1 MSSPCPLGGSRDKK
15 INLKLMPQMFQKP
28 LRGFSKNP
36 VGIFGSKGEMAHF
49 PFVSC
54 PTPPPVGL
62 TLERSEEKREAR
74 VLVSSTRAGNK
85 TRGGKAKTPT
95 GFLAPMVKRGCVSNN
110 YEFEVKYNCS
120 GLIKFPLIQE
130 CVFAVF
136 PALRA
141 NGTNGGT
148 FCYET
153 LWVSCPC
160 YCSIVATTSWFP

>member
-1 MSSPCPLGGSRDKK
+1 MTDLRTQSLMKYTRMSMCL
-15 INLKLMPQMFQKP
+15 
-28 LRGFSKNP
+28 
-36 VGIFGSKGEMAHF
+36 
-49 PFVSC
+49 
-54 PTPPPVGL
+54 
-62 TLERSEEKREAR
+62 AR
-74 VLVSSTRAGNK
+74 LLLVSESKSIRQSLIL
-85 TRGGKAKTPT
+85 
-95 GFLAPMVKRGCVSNN
+95 FSCPMVKRGRVSNN

-153 LWVSCPC
+153 LWVSCPMLLFHCC
-160 YCSIVATTSWFP
+160 YDFLQVTVGPNPTLSGFFWRCDQVVRQRIANSSPPQFESGCRLKTAC